1 VAWLVKGEPDMT
13 YDELK
18 NAIKNCQYDVKFSF
32 AKRKKPTDHKFPLY
46 GCGCNKYGY
55 DLKNL
60 FTCHRSYLTPAFIDD
75 IMSDNGK
82 FMVVRIEGNIH
93 YPVYPDELKILFAKH
108 LNEIKHALDYLLVR
122 NDNTDDIYDLNI
134 DDWKKE
140 VKRQHEIADVILNH
154 IRS

>member
-1 VAWLVKGEPDMT
+1 MT

-18 NAIKNCQYDVKFSF
+18 NVIKNCKYDIKFAF
-32 AKRKKPTDHKFPLY
+32 AKRKTPTKHKFPLF

-60 FTCHRSYLTPAFIDD
+60 FTCHKPYLTPAFIND

-108 LNEIKHALDYLLVR
+108 LNEIKHAIDYLLVR
-122 NDNTDDIYDLNI
+122 NDNTNDIYDLNI
-134 DDWKKE
+134 DDWKKD
-140 VKRQHEIADVILNH
+140 VKRQHEIADAILNH
-154 IRS
+154 IKN